1 MMGVTGVTGHCLTPG
16 TAPLPLPPPPSLHPP
31 PPHTQPLSL
40 QAWIADAQAT
50 APPART
56 EEEDDLIHTTAKR
69 VEPEDGTSLCT
80 VPRPPSFEPRG
91 PGGGAMVSVGGAT
104 FMVGDSGY
112 MTL

>member
-1 MMGVTGVTGHCLTPG
+1 MKKLLSFVLLLASMHLMAGNNPYSIY
-16 TAPLPLPPPPSLHPP
+16 TANLPFAMPEVYAPSFPNHLVV
-31 PPHTQPLSL
+31 LS
-40 QAWIADAQAT
+40 DFG
-50 APPART
+50 ARN
-56 EEEDDLIHTTAKR
+56 
-69 VEPEDGTSLCT
+69 DGTSLCT